1 MSDIYESEAAIYGV
15 VAGVLLFIG
24 FLVGRAFGVD
34 DLKQQ
39 AVSAGHAEWGADQS
53 GKPQFKWKEAK
64 P

>member
-1 MSDIYESEAAIYGV
+1 MSDIYESEAAIYGGI
-15 VAGVLLFIG
+15 AGVLMFIA

-39 AVSAGHAEWGADQS
+39 AVQLNHAEFVVDYRGRT
-53 GKPQFKWKEAK
+53 QFKWKEAK